1 MDFCELKANLVYRM
15 SSLTAKATQR
25 NLLSQDKKTNKQK
38 TEISQLV
45 VVAQGRNLSSQ
56 ETKTGIL

>member
-1 MDFCELKANLVYRM
+1 M